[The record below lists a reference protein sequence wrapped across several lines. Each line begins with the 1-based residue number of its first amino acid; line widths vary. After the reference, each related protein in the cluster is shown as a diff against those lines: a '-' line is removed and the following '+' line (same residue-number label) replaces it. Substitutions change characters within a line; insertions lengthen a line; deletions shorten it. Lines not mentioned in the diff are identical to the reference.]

1 MQKIAILYD
10 ASQAVLST
18 FDLDEVLQHILAIA
32 CDYFHLENVAILL
45 LDQNTQELCVRS
57 QIGWDQG
64 ADQVRL
70 PVGKGITG
78 TAARLKRPLYAPD
91 VRKDARYVCSAKNT
105 RCELA
110 IPLMVRD
117 EVVGVLDCQ
126 SEKLNHFDKETIDL
140 LTLFS
145 TQASM
150 ALQNAR
156 LYSLERRRAQQLEAI
171 NAIAQQTTAVLDVKE
186 LLVKVCSLI
195 QQSFQ
200 VSHVSIL
207 LREEDDVVL
216 RAHHGN
222 LTPRILEGGRL
233 PASSGVWGQALAA
246 GKTVIE
252 DDVRALPESEY
263 VGFYAETGSRMCIPL
278 VSFGQTLGTLLLDN
292 AEPKTFRSG
301 DVQSLESV
309 ADICAT
315 AIQNANYVERV
326 RQLAYIDGLTGIFNR
341 RFFELRIAEEIER
354 SRRFDSGMAVI
365 MVDIDH
371 FKRLNDEFGH
381 LLGDEVLRQVSS
393 LFHQQLRKIDVVC
406 RYGGE
411 EFAILLSQTNLQHAL
426 SVAEKLR
433 RLVESFQFPG
443 VPRQVTISAG
453 TATYPDHGL
462 NRDDL
467 VKAADAG
474 LYAAKQAGR
483 NRVFLASI
491 AGNGPTVVE
500 TGLDP
505 ISTDK

>member
-18 FDLDEVLQHILAIA
+18 FELDEVLQQILIIA
-32 CDYFHLENVAILL
+32 RDYFHLPNVSILL
-45 LDQNTQELCVRS
+45 LDKETNELYVRS
-57 QIGWDQG
+57 QIGWDQKSDG
-64 ADQVRL
+64 VRVPIGTGL
-70 PVGKGITG
+70 IG
-78 TAARLKRPLYAPD
+78 TAAKEKRPVYVPD
-91 VRKDARYVCSAKNT
+91 VTKDPRYLPCSKKTAS
-105 RCELA
+105 ELA

-126 SEKLNHFDKETIDL
+126 SENVDHFDKETIDL

-171 NAIAQQTTAVLDVKE
+171 NAIAKQTTAVLDVKE
-186 LLVKVCSLI
+186 LLIKVCSLI
-195 QQSFQ
+195 QQAFQ
-200 VSHVSIL
+200 VSHVSVL
-207 LREEDDVVL
+207 LREEDDLVL
-216 RAHHGN
+216 RAHHGS
-222 LTPRILEGGRL
+222 LKPRTVEGGRL
-233 PASSGVWGQALAA
+233 SAATGLWGQALSA

-252 DDVRALPESEY
+252 DDVRTVPEY
-263 VGFYAETGSRMCIPL
+263 VGLYTESGSRMCIPL
-278 VSFGQTLGTLLLDN
+278 VSFGQTLGALLLDN
-292 AEPKTFRSG
+292 VEPKAFRRG

-326 RQLAYIDGLTGIFNR
+326 RQLAYVDGLTGIFNR
-341 RFFELRIAEEIER
+341 RFFELRISEEIER
-354 SRRFDSGMAVI
+354 ARRFDTGMAVI
-365 MVDIDH
+365 MVDIDN

-393 LFHQQLRKIDVVC
+393 IFHQQLRKIDVVC

-411 EFAILLSQTNLQHAL
+411 EFAMLLSQTNSQHAL

-433 RLVESFQFPG
+433 RLVETWQFPG
-443 VPRQVTISAG
+443 VPRRVTISAG
-453 TATYPDHGL
+453 AASYPEDGTT
-462 NRDDL
+462 RDEL

-483 NRVFLASI
+483 NLVVPA
-491 AGNGPTVVE
+491 PTAQK
-500 TGLDP
+500 GWAHG
-505 ISTDK
+505 SRR